1 MCRDHYWSQIGKI
14 LKTHK
19 PAIANKYC
27 TYLARGDE
35 QLQIIKSNM
44 KPYTSLWFGCESNK
58 KIYIGVWLQK
68 EKKITWNEANCA
80 YKCKVNKIKY
90 F

>member
-1 MCRDHYWSQIGKI
+1 
-14 LKTHK
+14 
-19 PAIANKYC
+19 
-27 TYLARGDE
+27 
-35 QLQIIKSNM
+35 M

-68 EKKITWNEANCA
+68 ETKKNTWNEANCA